1 MINMAAE
8 AVLSGLADTANFLVY
23 VTLSVGVTM
32 GAITLVTA
40 PISRGG
46 AVAVG
51 LIGIIVLVALFAYT
65 VNLIY
70 VVYSQPELYDLT
82 NPVSRDLMI
91 MGVTLQRI
99 AAAQLAA
106 MLFIAG
112 ILAIS
117 YYLELSRRR

>member
-1 MINMAAE
+1 MAAE
-8 AVLSGLADTANFLVY
+8 ALLANLADTAKFLTY
-23 VTLSVGVTM
+23 VTLSVGLTM

-40 PISRGG
+40 PVSRGG

-51 LIGIIVLVALFAYT
+51 LIGIIILVALFAYT

-70 VVYSQPELYDLT
+70 MVYSQPELYDLT

-117 YYLELSRRR
+117 YYLELSKRR

>member
-1 MINMAAE
+1 MAAE
-8 AVLSGLADTANFLVY
+8 AILSGLADTANFLAY

-51 LIGIIVLVALFAYT
+51 LIGIIILVALFAYT

-82 NPVSRDLMI
+82 NPVSKDLMI

>member
-1 MINMAAE
+1 MATETLLAN
-8 AVLSGLADTANFLVY
+8 LADTAKFLTY
-23 VTLSVGVTM
+23 VTLSVGLTM

-40 PISRGG
+40 LVSRGG

-51 LIGIIVLVALFAYT
+51 LVGIIALAGLFAYT

-70 VVYSQPELYDLT
+70 MVYSQPELYDLT